1 MSTPSVTQPAAPAPA
16 AEAFTLPKIKWVPL
30 LIAIVIGLGIAYAPT
45 PAGLTHRAQVVLA
58 ILAFTVVMWAA
69 EVMNNGVTSVLMM
82 ALMIASGVRPLGV
95 VNGTVTGAFSGYAD
109 PAFWI
114 LLAVLYYGFAMKK
127 TGLAERISYYILS
140 LFPGSYA
147 GILSAFFVIGLLLA
161 MGIPSMT
168 VRTAI
173 MAPIAWALV
182 QSLELPARSRGAALI
197 MITVV
202 EMAVCPG
209 LAFLL
214 GSLNGP
220 VVIKMFGAAHVPLT
234 QGSYAAVM
242 TLPAVILCG
251 LILVLNPLILKPEK
265 PLKASREFARTR
277 LAALGRFKRP
287 EVITAMVVGVSI
299 VLWVTTKLPSFM
311 VGMFGLAVFALA
323 GIIRDSDIATG
334 ISWTLML
341 FLGGIFSLQN
351 VIPEYKITDWM
362 AGLMVPHV
370 QSMVST
376 PILLLLVLSLVM
388 LALRFLDPTAF
399 IALPLVF
406 LPLVE
411 PLSKAGIP
419 PMILTAPLLLTSA
432 PFWLPYTNFWIAMTE
447 GITLRQGFDRAQLFR
462 LATVYAFSAMVAGVV
477 GYFYWKAIGVL

>member
-1 MSTPSVTQPAAPAPA
+1 MSTPSVSPAATAPA
-16 AEAFTLPKIKWVPL
+16 AEHFSFTRIKWVPL
-30 LIAIVIGLGIAYAPT
+30 LIAVAIGLGIAYAPT
-45 PAGLTHRAQVVLA
+45 PQGLTHPAQVVLA
-58 ILAFTVVMWAA
+58 ILAFTVVIWATD
-69 EVMNNGVTSVLMM
+69 VMNNGVASILMM

-95 VNGTVTGAFSGYAD
+95 VNGAVTGAFSGYAD

-114 LLAVLYYGFAMKK
+114 LLTVLYYGFAMKK

-140 LFPGSYA
+140 LFPGTYG

-182 QSLELPARSRGAALI
+182 QSLDLPARSRGAALI

-234 QGSYAAVM
+234 QGSYAQVM
-242 TLPAVILCG
+242 TLPTLILCG
-251 LILVLNPLILKPEK
+251 LILVLNQIVLKPEK
-265 PLKASREFARTR
+265 PLHASREFARTR
-277 LAALGRFKRP
+277 LAALGSFKQL
-287 EVITAMVVGVSI
+287 ELITALVVGVSI

-311 VGMFGLAVFALA
+311 VGMFGLAALA
-323 GIIRDSDIATG
+323 LLGIIRDSDITTG

-370 QSMVST
+370 QAMVSA
-376 PILLLLVLSLVM
+376 PILLIIVLSLVM

-406 LPLVE
+406 LPLVG
-411 PLSKAGIP
+411 PLAKAGIP
-419 PMILTAPLLLTSA
+419 PMVLSAPILLCSA
-432 PFWLPYTNFWIAMTE
+432 PFWLPYTNFWMAMTE
-447 GITLRQGFDRAQLFR
+447 GITLRQAFSRTD
-462 LATVYAFSAMVAGVV
+462 LAKLASVYAFAAIVAGVV
-477 GYFYWKAIGVL
+477 GYFYWKTIGLM

>member
-1 MSTPSVTQPAAPAPA
+1 MSTPSVSSSAAAVPAPESA
-16 AEAFTLPKIKWVPL
+16 AGVKIKWVPL
-30 LIAIVIGLGIAYAPT
+30 LVAIAVGLGIALAPT
-45 PAGLTHRAQVVLA
+45 PAGLTAPAQRVLA

-69 EVMNNGVTSVLMM
+69 EVINNGVASVLMM
-82 ALMIASGVRPLGV
+82 AMMIASGVRPLGV
-95 VNGTVTGAFSGYAD
+95 SNGTVTGAFSGYAD

-114 LLAVLYYGFAMKK
+114 LLTVLYYGFAMKK
-127 TGLAERISYYILS
+127 TGLAERIAYYILS
-140 LFPGSYA
+140 LFPGSYG

-182 QSLELPARSRGAALI
+182 QSLGLGPRSKGAALI

-220 VVIKMFGAAHVPLT
+220 VVIKMFGAAHVPLS

-242 TLPAVILCG
+242 TVPTLILCG
-251 LILVLNPLILKPEK
+251 LILILNQVVLKPDE
-265 PLKASREFARTR
+265 PLKASREFARSR
-277 LAALGRFKRP
+277 LAALGSFKRM
-287 EVITAMVVGVSI
+287 EVITAVIVGISI
-299 VLWVTTKLPSFM
+299 VLWVATKLPSFM
-311 VGMFGLAVFALA
+311 VGMFGLAALTLM

-370 QSMVST
+370 QAMVTT
-376 PILLLLVLSLVM
+376 PILLLIVISLVM

-406 LPLVE
+406 LPLVA
-411 PLSKAGIP
+411 PLSKSGIA
-419 PMILTAPLLLTSA
+419 PMILAAPLLLCSA
-432 PFWLPYTNFWIAMTE
+432 PFWIPYTNFWIAMTE
-447 GITLRQGFDRAQLFR
+447 GITLRQGFDRMQVFR
-462 LATVYAFSAMVAGVV
+462 LATVYAFSAIVACVV
-477 GYFYWKAIGVL
+477 GYFYWKVFGLV

>member
-1 MSTPSVTQPAAPAPA
+1 MSTSSVSRPAAPPPA
-16 AEAFTLPKIKWVPL
+16 AEVKGFPKIKWIPL
-30 LIAIVIGLGIAYAPT
+30 LIAAVIGLGIAYAPT
-45 PAGLTHRAQVVLA
+45 PQGLTHPAQVVLA
-58 ILAFTVVMWAA
+58 ILAFTVVVWATD
-69 EVMNNGVTSVLMM
+69 VMNNGVASILML

-114 LLAVLYYGFAMKK
+114 LLTVLYYGFAMKK

-140 LFPGSYA
+140 LFPGTYS

-182 QSLELPARSRGAALI
+182 QSLDLAPRSRGTALI

-209 LAFLL
+209 LAFEL

-220 VVIKMFGAAHVPLT
+220 VVIKMFGAAHIPLS
-234 QGSYAAVM
+234 QGSYAQVM
-242 TLPAVILCG
+242 TVPTIILCV
-251 LILVLNPLILKPEK
+251 LILILNPLLLRPEK
-265 PLKASREFARTR
+265 PLGASREFARTR
-277 LAALGRFKRP
+277 LAALGGFKLP
-287 EVITAMVVGVSI
+287 EVITALVVGASI

-311 VGMFGLAVFALA
+311 VGMFGLAALTLL
-323 GIIRDSDIATG
+323 GIIRDSEIATG

-351 VIPEYKITDWM
+351 VIPEYRITDWM

-370 QSMVST
+370 LSMVAT
-376 PILLLLVLSLVM
+376 PILLLVVLSLVM

-406 LPLVE
+406 LPLVA
-411 PLSKAGIP
+411 PLQKAGIP
-419 PMILTAPLLLTSA
+419 PMILTAPILLCSA

-447 GITLRQGFDRAQLFR
+447 GITGRQGFDRLQLFR
-462 LATVYAFSAMVAGVV
+462 IATVYAFSAIVAGIA
-477 GYFYWKAIGVL
+477 GYFYWKMIGII

>member
-1 MSTPSVTQPAAPAPA
+1 MSTSSVSRPVAPSPA
-16 AEAFTLPKIKWVPL
+16 AEVNVAPKIKWVPL
-30 LIAIVIGLGIAYAPT
+30 LIAIAVGLAIAYAPT
-45 PAGLTHRAQVVLA
+45 PQGLTHPAQVVLA

-69 EVMNNGVTSVLMM
+69 EVINNGVASVLMM

-95 VNGTVTGAFSGYAD
+95 ANGTVTGAFSGYAD

-127 TGLAERISYYILS
+127 TGLAERIAYYILS
-140 LFPGSYA
+140 LFPGTYA
-147 GILSAFFVIGLLLA
+147 GILGAFFVIGLLLA

-182 QSLELPARSRGAALI
+182 QSLDLAPRSRGTALI

-202 EMAVCPG
+202 EMAVVPG
-209 LAFLL
+209 LAFEL

-220 VVIKMFGAAHVPLT
+220 VVIKMFGAAHVPLS
-234 QGSYAAVM
+234 QGLYAEVM
-242 TLPAVILCG
+242 TLPTLVMCG
-251 LILVLNPLILKPEK
+251 LILLLNQLLLKPEK
-265 PLKASREFARTR
+265 PLHASREFARTR
-277 LAALGRFKRP
+277 LAALGGFKRL
-287 EVITAMVVGVSI
+287 EVITALVVGVSI

-311 VGMFGLAVFALA
+311 VGMFGMAVFALA
-323 GIIRDSDIATG
+323 GILKDADIPNG

-370 QSMVST
+370 QSMVAT
-376 PILLLLVLSLVM
+376 PILLLIVLSLVM

-406 LPLVE
+406 LPLQA
-411 PLSKAGIP
+411 PLAKAGIP
-419 PMILTAPLLLTSA
+419 PMILTAPLLLCSA

-447 GITLRQGFDRAQLFR
+447 GITQRQGFNRGELFR
-462 LATVYAFSAMVAGVV
+462 LATIYAFSAIVAGIV
-477 GYFYWKAIGVL
+477 GYFYWRMIGIL

>member
-1 MSTPSVTQPAAPAPA
+1 MSTSSVSRPVAPSPA
-16 AEAFTLPKIKWVPL
+16 AEVNVAPKIKWVPL
-30 LIAIVIGLGIAYAPT
+30 LIAIAVGLAIAYAPT
-45 PAGLTHRAQVVLA
+45 PQGLTHPAQVVLA

-69 EVMNNGVTSVLMM
+69 EVINNGVASVLMM

-95 VNGTVTGAFSGYAD
+95 ANGTVTGAFSGYAD

-127 TGLAERISYYILS
+127 TGLAERIAYYILS
-140 LFPGSYA
+140 LFPGSYG

-182 QSLELPARSRGAALI
+182 QSLGLAPRSRGTALI

-209 LAFLL
+209 LAFEL

-220 VVIKMFGAAHVPLT
+220 VVIKMFGAAHVPLS

-242 TLPAVILCG
+242 TVPTLILCG
-251 LILVLNPLILKPEK
+251 LILILNQLVLKPEE
-265 PLKASREFARTR
+265 PLNASREFARTR
-277 LAALGRFKRP
+277 LAALGSFKRL
-287 EVITAMVVGVSI
+287 EVITALVVGVSI

-311 VGMFGLAVFALA
+311 VGMFGMAVFALA
-323 GIIRDSDIATG
+323 GILRDSDIATG

-351 VIPEYKITDWM
+351 VIPEYRITNWM

-370 QSMVST
+370 QSLVAT
-376 PILLLLVLSLVM
+376 PIVLLIVLSLVM

-399 IALPLVF
+399 VALPLVF
-406 LPLVE
+406 LPLVQ

-419 PMILTAPLLLTSA
+419 PMILTAPLLLCSA

-447 GITLRQGFDRAQLFR
+447 GITLRQGFSRGELFR
-462 LATVYAFSAMVAGVV
+462 LATVYAFAAIVAGVV
-477 GYFYWKAIGVL
+477 GYFYWKIFGLV

>member
-1 MSTPSVTQPAAPAPA
+1 MSTSSVSRPAATAPVPEA
-16 AEAFTLPKIKWVPL
+16 ASLAKIKWVPL
-30 LIAIVIGLGIAYAPT
+30 LIAIAIGLGIAYAPT
-45 PAGLTHRAQVVLA
+45 PAGLTPPAQRVLA

-69 EVMNNGVTSVLMM
+69 EVINNGVASVLMM

-95 VNGTVTGAFSGYAD
+95 ANGTVTGAFSGYAD

-127 TGLAERISYYILS
+127 TGLAERIAYYILS
-140 LFPGSYA
+140 LFPGSYG
-147 GILSAFFVIGLLLA
+147 GILSAFFVIGMLLA

-182 QSLELPARSRGAALI
+182 QSLGLGPRSKGAALI

-220 VVIKMFGAAHVPLT
+220 VVIKMFGAAHVPLS
-234 QGSYAAVM
+234 QGSYASVM
-242 TLPAVILCG
+242 TVPTLILCG
-251 LILVLNPLILKPEK
+251 LILVLNPLLLKPDE
-265 PLKASREFARTR
+265 PLTASKEFARSR
-277 LAALGRFKRP
+277 LAALGSFKRP
-287 EVITAMVVGVSI
+287 ELVTALVVAVSI

-311 VGMFGLAVFALA
+311 VGMFGLAVFAFV

-370 QSMVST
+370 QALVAT
-376 PILLLLVLSLVM
+376 PILLLIVLSLVM

-406 LPLVE
+406 LPLVA

-419 PMILTAPLLLTSA
+419 PMILTAPLLLCSA
-432 PFWLPYTNFWIAMTE
+432 PFWIPYTNFWIAMTE
-447 GITLRQGFDRAQLFR
+447 GITLRQGFDRGQLFR
-462 LATVYAFSAMVAGVV
+462 LASIYAFAAIVAGVV
-477 GYFYWKAIGVL
+477 GYFYWKIFGLV